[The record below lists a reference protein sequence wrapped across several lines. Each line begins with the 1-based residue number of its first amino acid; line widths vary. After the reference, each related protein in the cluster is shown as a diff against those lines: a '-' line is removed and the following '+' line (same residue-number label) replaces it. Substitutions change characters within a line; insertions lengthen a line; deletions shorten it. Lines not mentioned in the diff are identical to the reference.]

1 MCIRDST
8 VSAAPYNFVNGIF
21 YIDFGADAAEFG
33 AFVPGQ
39 YYFSPE
45 NIKVQANYLIK
56 WDQSDPTNS
65 PGSHHTDGHPM
76 QFSTTQDGLLN
87 SGTLYY
93 NSTGASSAPSVDYE
107 TELQPLFIMNSD
119 ETNRIYYY
127 CKNHR
132 YMSGYEGDEGYMI
145 LDPTVE
151 AHTPDNDYY
160 ITDFFATGPDYSRH
174 VDGHSKIL
182 GMSYDLSL
190 IHISEPTRPY

>member
-1 MCIRDST
+1 MLTVNQVDQTLGEVEVGRIVDEIGGNAQGTVAKVVKDNTNQVTRIYLRQTTGDFAEGDKFLGSTGFSFT

-87 SGTLYY
+87 SCLLYT
-93 NSTGASSAPSVDYE
+93 SPSPRD
-107 TELQPLFIMNSD
+107 
-119 ETNRIYYY
+119 R
-127 CKNHR
+127 
-132 YMSGYEGDEGYMI
+132 G
-145 LDPTVE
+145 
-151 AHTPDNDYY
+151 
-160 ITDFFATGPDYSRH
+160 
-174 VDGHSKIL
+174 
-182 GMSYDLSL
+182 
-190 IHISEPTRPY
+190 